1 MKYAL
6 IVLIQTYLIAGIS
19 INQEAFKMGRRG
31 DKYRVWVY
39 FNDKKGS
46 KTIDLNQKVQHRRLK
61 NNVAEELFWYDLKV
75 SESYI
80 HHISSI
86 GVEIINQSRW
96 LNAVSVLVSMAELEW
111 LSNLNFVKKIE
122 AVKGFNRDVVHL
134 GPEVRPNSREF
145 DYGEARSQ
153 IEQINAHILHDQ
165 GYTGLGVRILLMD
178 TGFDLSHNSLSHINV
193 ISQWDVINDDNQTA
207 DENEAE
213 NDINQDSHGTMV
225 LSTIASFAPNEFM
238 GVAYDAEF
246 LLAKTEDVTQEI
258 PQEEDNYV
266 VALEWGEISGADI
279 VSTSLGYL
287 DWYNYEDMDGNT
299 AVTTIAVDIASSLGM
314 LCITAAGN
322 SGDDNWYYII
332 SPADAD
338 SVISV
343 GAVSAEN
350 QIADFS
356 SHGPSYDGR
365 IKPEVCARGLY
376 TWCISANSTTS
387 YTRKSGTS
395 LSCPLVAGAAALIM
409 QARPSLTAMQVRD
422 AIINTATMANNPDN
436 TYGYGIMNTS
446 SAKDYQFNLTN
457 DYEEIRPS
465 NFKLTSLYP
474 NPFNSSLAMK
484 VRLESAGYLKIDI
497 LTLNGSI
504 VSCLFDDFL
513 VEADVFVRWEP
524 DNISS
529 GTYLVN
535 TNFEGQNIIKKVT
548 YIK

>member
-1 MKYAL
+1 MKYLL
-6 IVLIQTYLIAGIS
+6 IALIQTYLIAGKS
-19 INQEAFKMGRRG
+19 INQESLEMGRRG
-31 DKYRVWVY
+31 DKYRAWVY
-39 FNDKKGS
+39 FIDKKGS
-46 KTIDLNQKVQHRRLK
+46 DTIDVSPKVHRRRFK
-61 NNVAEELFWYDLKV
+61 NNVAEEMFWYDIKV
-75 SESYI
+75 SELYMR
-80 HHISSI
+80 HISSF
-86 GVEIINQSRW
+86 GVEIINESRW
-96 LNAVSVLVSMAELEW
+96 LNAVSVLASHAELEA
-111 LSNLNFVKKIE
+111 LSNLKFVKKIE
-122 AVKGFNRDVVHL
+122 AVKGFKRDAVHL
-134 GPEVRPNSREF
+134 DFEERSHSREF

-178 TGFDLSHNSLSHINV
+178 TGFDLTHNSLSHINV
-193 ISQWDVINDDNQTA
+193 ISQWDVINDDDQTA
-207 DENEAE
+207 NEGEAE
-213 NDINQDSHGTMV
+213 GDISQDSHGTMV
-225 LSTIASFAPNEFM
+225 LSTIASFAPTEFM

-246 LLAKTEDVTQEI
+246 LLAKTEDVSQEI

-266 VALEWGEISGADI
+266 VALEWGEIGGADI

-343 GAVSAEN
+343 GAVSEEN
-350 QIADFS
+350 QIAAFS
-356 SHGPSYDGR
+356 SRGPSYDGR

-409 QARPSLTAMQVRD
+409 QARPLLTAMQVRD

-446 SAKDYQFNLTN
+446 SARDYQFNLSN
-457 DYEEIRPS
+457 GHEEIHPID
-465 NFKLTSLYP
+465 FKIISLYP
-474 NPFNSSLAMK
+474 NPFNASLVLK
-484 VRLESAGYLKIDI
+484 VRLENVGHLKIDI

-504 VSCLFDDFL
+504 VSCLFDDFT
-513 VEADVFVRWEP
+513 VEGDVLVRWDPE
-524 DNISS
+524 NISS
-529 GTYLVN
+529 GPYLVN